1 MKTDGIA
8 YRIAAALL
16 AVVGLAAFFFLIGDE
31 VPEHPLTF
39 WEFAL
44 VKGVSLAV
52 LAVVLY
58 AAQALMNRREEE
70 K

>member
-1 MKTDGIA
+1 MKTDGIT
-8 YRIAAALL
+8 YRITTILL
-16 AVVGLAAFFFLIGDE
+16 AVVGLVAFFFLIGDE
-31 VPEHPLTF
+31 VPECPLTF

-44 VKGVSLAV
+44 VKGCSLAV

-58 AAQALMNRREEE
+58 IAQTLLDRREGE